1 MPTFQTGKLRPMACA
16 AFVPDYS
23 GGSAVE
29 SNHLPFSIRSK
40 RITRIEN
47 YSIVKDAVAQT
58 TTRVNV
64 PICMEKSS

>member
-1 MPTFQTGKLRPMACA
+1 MPTIQTGKLRPMACA

-29 SNHLPFSIRSK
+29 FNHLPFSIRSK

-47 YSIVKDAVAQT
+47 YSIVKDATAQT
-58 TTRVNV
+58 ATRANV
-64 PICMEKSS
+64 PTRTEKSS